1 MAGWIPEGEQWG
13 IRSAKERVCNL
24 FGLLS
29 RSGELKVYATE
40 QNIDSNFIIA
50 CVDEIADQHHGLTVL
65 VMDNAP
71 WHKSALVTAKQDEW
85 NQKGPYFFYLPPYSP
100 HLNLIETFWRKV
112 RYEWLRPKDYLS
124 AKTLKDALWK
134 IIAKYGD
141 EFSINISKNFFST
154 T

>member
-40 QNIDSNFIIA
+40 QNI
-50 CVDEIADQHHGLTVL
+50 ADQHHGLTVL

-85 NQKGPYFFYLPPYSP
+85 NQKGLYLFYLPIYSP
-100 HLNLIETFWRKV
+100 HLNLI
-112 RYEWLRPKDYLS
+112 
-124 AKTLKDALWK
+124 
-134 IIAKYGD
+134 
-141 EFSINISKNFFST
+141 
-154 T
+154 

>member
-50 CVDEIADQHHGLTVL
+50 CV
-65 VMDNAP
+65 
-71 WHKSALVTAKQDEW
+71 
-85 NQKGPYFFYLPPYSP
+85 
-100 HLNLIETFWRKV
+100 
-112 RYEWLRPKDYLS
+112 
-124 AKTLKDALWK
+124 
-134 IIAKYGD
+134 
-141 EFSINISKNFFST
+141 
-154 T
+154 